1 MSNLSRKKITVLVV
15 DDSSIVRKLVTE
27 ALSSDPG
34 IEVVGTAVDPFMA
47 RDKIKELQPDVL
59 TLDIEMPRMDGL
71 TFLQLIMEHR
81 PMPVIIMSSHTPR
94 SSRAALEAL
103 RLGAMDVLSK
113 PDGPYSFGHLGPQLI
128 EMVKAAA
135 GAKLRLPGKGTSDA
149 DSPPAAAPKP
159 QGPPASIS
167 VTDLRSIILLGAST
181 GGTEALSEV
190 LRQLPCNL
198 PPIVM
203 VQHIPPHFS
212 QAFAER
218 LNKLCRIEV
227 REAKDGDWLRPG
239 LALLAPGNFH
249 MMLHRVGERYRVRV
263 ADGPMVWHQR
273 PAVDPLFQ
281 SAADCAGA
289 HAIAGILT
297 GMGKDGAD
305 GLLRLREKGATTFAQ
320 DEATS
325 VVYGMPRVAWEN
337 GGAERQLPLEKI
349 ADFLIRASISLP
361 AQAASPAP
369 ATSPALDPA

>member
-1 MSNLSRKKITVLVV
+1 MPTPPHKIRVLVV

-34 IEVVGTAVDPFMA
+34 IEVVGTAVDPYVA

-81 PMPVIIMSSHTPR
+81 PMPVIVMSSHTAR
-94 SSRAALEAL
+94 SSQAALEAL
-103 RLGAMDVLSK
+103 RLGAVDVLSK

-135 GAKLRLPGKGTSDA
+135 GAKLRLPGQESAEPPNPATVAAKPKG
-149 DSPPAAAPKP
+149 
-159 QGPPASIS
+159 QPASIS
-167 VTDLRSIILLGAST
+167 VTDLRAIILLGAST

-190 LRQLPCNL
+190 LRQLPCNM

-212 QAFAER
+212 QAFAAR
-218 LNKLCRIEV
+218 LNKICRIEV

-239 LALLAPGNFH
+239 LALLAPGNLH
-249 MMLHRVGERYRVRV
+249 MMLHRVGDRYRVRV

-281 SAADCAGA
+281 SAAECAGA

-337 GGAERQLPLEKI
+337 GGAQRQLPLEKI
-349 ADFLIRASISLP
+349 ADFLIRASVVPP
-361 AQAASPAP
+361 AQAASPAS

>member
-1 MSNLSRKKITVLVV
+1 MPTPPRKIRVLVV
-15 DDSSIVRKLVTE
+15 DDSSIVRKVVTE
-27 ALSSDPG
+27 ALSSDPE
-34 IEVVGTAVDPFMA
+34 IEVVGTAVDPYVA

-81 PMPVIIMSSHTPR
+81 PMPVIVMSSHTAR
-94 SSRAALEAL
+94 SSQAALEAL
-103 RLGAMDVLSK
+103 RLGAVDVLSK

-135 GAKLRLPGKGTSDA
+135 GAKLRLPGQESAAA
-149 DSPPAAAPKP
+149 DSTTPVAAKPK
-159 QGPPASIS
+159 GPPAFIS
-167 VTDLRSIILLGAST
+167 VTDLRAIILLGAST

-218 LNKLCRIEV
+218 LNKICRIEV

-249 MMLHRVGERYRVRV
+249 MMLHRVGDRYRVRV

-281 SAADCAGA
+281 SAAECAGA

-337 GGAERQLPLEKI
+337 GGAQRQLPLEKI
-349 ADFLIRASISLP
+349 ADFLIRASVSAP
-361 AQAASPAP
+361 AQEASPAP
-369 ATSPALDPA
+369 ATSPTLDPA

>member
-1 MSNLSRKKITVLVV
+1 MPNPARKKISVLVV

-103 RLGAMDVLSK
+103 RLGAVDVLSK
-113 PDGPYSFGHLGPQLI
+113 PDGPYSFGDLGPQLI

-135 GAKLRLPGKGTSDA
+135 GAKLRLPGIGGADDA
-149 DSPPAAAPKP
+149 SASNVPSPPK
-159 QGPPASIS
+159 GPPVSIS
-167 VTDLRSIILLGAST
+167 VTDQRAIILLGAST
-181 GGTEALSEV
+181 GGTEALSDV

-263 ADGPMVWHQR
+263 TDGPMVWHQR

-281 SAADCAGA
+281 SAADCAGS

-297 GMGKDGAD
+297 GMGKDGAE
-305 GLLRLREKGATTFAQ
+305 GLLRLRKEGATTFAQ

-337 GGAERQLPLEKI
+337 GGAQRQLPLEKI
-349 ADFLIRASISLP
+349 ADFLIRASISPP
-361 AQAASPAP
+361 AQPSPPAP
-369 ATSPALDPA
+369 ATSSALDSA

>member
-1 MSNLSRKKITVLVV
+1 MPISPKKIRVLVV

-27 ALSSDPG
+27 ALSTDPG
-34 IEVVGTAVDPFMA
+34 IEVVGTAVDPYVA

-81 PMPVIIMSSHTPR
+81 PMPVIVMSSHTAR
-94 SSRAALEAL
+94 SSQAALEAL
-103 RLGAMDVLSK
+103 RLGAVDVLSK

-135 GAKLRLPGKGTSDA
+135 GAKLRLPGQENPEAGSPATVGAKPKGA
-149 DSPPAAAPKP
+149 
-159 QGPPASIS
+159 PASIS
-167 VTDLRSIILLGAST
+167 VTDLRAIILLGAST

-190 LRQLPCNL
+190 LRQLPCNM

-249 MMLHRVGERYRVRV
+249 MMLHRAGDRYRVRV

-281 SAADCAGA
+281 SAAECAGA

-337 GGAERQLPLEKI
+337 GGAQRQLPLEKI
-349 ADFLIRASISLP
+349 AEFLIRASISPP
-361 AQAASPAP
+361 AQAAPPAP
-369 ATSPALDPA
+369 STTPALDPA

>member
-1 MSNLSRKKITVLVV
+1 MSTLAHKIRVLVV

-103 RLGAMDVLSK
+103 RLGAVDVLSK
-113 PDGPYSFGHLGPQLI
+113 PDGPYSFGDLGPQLI

-135 GAKLRLPGKGTSDA
+135 GAKLRLPGKDSADAVSASSATST
-149 DSPPAAAPKP
+149 PK
-159 QGPPASIS
+159 GPPASIS
-167 VTDLRSIILLGAST
+167 VTDPRAIILLGAST

-190 LRQLPCNL
+190 LRPLPCTL

-239 LALLAPGNFH
+239 LALLAPGNYH

-337 GGAERQLPLEKI
+337 GGAQRQLPLEKI
-349 ADFLIRASISLP
+349 ADFLIRASISP
-361 AQAASPAP
+361 PTQATSPAP